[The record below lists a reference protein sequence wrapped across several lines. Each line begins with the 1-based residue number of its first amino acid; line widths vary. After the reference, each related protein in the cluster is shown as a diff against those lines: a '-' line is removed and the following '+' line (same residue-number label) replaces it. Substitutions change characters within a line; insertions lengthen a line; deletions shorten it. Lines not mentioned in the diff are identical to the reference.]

1 MNWHYVEQGQQVGPV
16 TEGFLTQLFQAGKIT
31 ADTLV
36 WNEELP
42 DWQTYNRAMANRPPI
57 QAVPPTLSPPAPALN
72 ANEVVCTECGK
83 IFPAQETIKIGN
95 ALAACARPRKPIF
108 LQKLSEGARINTGE
122 LDYARIPARFAAV
135 FLDGLL
141 LGAVNLVTN
150 AAMGFMFAS
159 AARPVDG
166 KLPAGFLAFQFVLF
180 AINLSIGVTY
190 EGLLIGKYGATLG
203 KMACKIKVVTADGGR
218 VTYARAFGRYFAKL
232 LSAFTCLIGYVIALF
247 DDQKRALHDRICDT
261 RVVNK

>member
-16 TEGFLTQLFQAGKIT
+16 TEEFLTQLFQAGKIT

-36 WNEELP
+36 WHEGLP
-42 DWQTYNRAMANRPPI
+42 DWQTYNQAMANRPPI
-57 QAVPPTLSPPAPALN
+57 VAAPPTLPPTAPPLN
-72 ANEVVCTECGK
+72 ENEVVCTECGK
-83 IFPAQETIKIGN
+83 VFPAAETIKVGN
-95 ALAACARPRKPIF
+95 ASVCAACKPIF
-108 LQKLSEGARINTGE
+108 LQKLSEGARINTGG

-232 LSAFTCLIGYVIALF
+232 LSAFTCLIGYIIALF

>member
-1 MNWHYVEQGQQVGPV
+1 MNWHYVEHGQQVGPV
-16 TEGFLTQLFQAGKIT
+16 TEELLTQLFQAGKIT

-36 WNEELP
+36 WYEGLP
-42 DWQTYNRAMANRPPI
+42 DWQTYNQAMANRPPI
-57 QAVPPTLSPPAPALN
+57 PAVPPTPPAALN
-72 ANEVVCTECGK
+72 ENEVVCTECGK
-83 IFPAQETIKIGN
+83 VFPAAETIKIGN
-95 ALAACARPRKPIF
+95 ASVCAACKPIF

-150 AAMGFMFAS
+150 AAMGYIFAS

-166 KLPAGFLAFQFVLF
+166 KLPAGFLMLQFALF
-180 AINLSIGVTY
+180 AINLSIGVAY
-190 EGLLIGKYGATLG
+190 EGVLIGKYGATLG
-203 KMACKIKVVTADGGR
+203 KMACKIKVVTADGGK

-232 LSAFTCLIGYVIALF
+232 VSAFTCLIGYVIALF
-247 DDQKRALHDRICDT
+247 DDQKRTLHDRICNT